1 MNTRRA
7 NKYFFRCLCG
17 DILRLTKNRVH
28 NSKSACTNAVTSNN
42 SCFTPFSAQAPAM
55 AHAARHAEIYNIHR
69 NTLVK
74 DKRLQNKKREQTV
87 KSY

>member
-7 NKYFFRCLCG
+7 NKYCFRRLCG
-17 DILRLTKNRVH
+17 ILIETKNRVH
-28 NSKSACTNAVTSNN
+28 NSKSACTNEVTSNN
-42 SCFTPFSAQAPAM
+42 SGFTPFSAQAPAM

-74 DKRLQNKKREQTV
+74 DKLLENKKKEQTV